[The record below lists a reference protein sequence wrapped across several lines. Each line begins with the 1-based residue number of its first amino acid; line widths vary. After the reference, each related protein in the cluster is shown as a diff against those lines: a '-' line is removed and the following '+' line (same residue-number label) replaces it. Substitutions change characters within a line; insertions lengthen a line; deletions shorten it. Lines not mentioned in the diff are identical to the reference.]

1 MEQIQKVFRTQSVGY
16 LTPLRIPAYL
26 RLVFSLLIGFSGANL
41 IVRTLAVTTLVPPN
55 PFATYAD
62 IFPGQP
68 DSAIQ
73 SRAFSCRIQ
82 PEEHPIPTGILCS
95 FVPTEGIFSKIK
107 VITSQ
112 SAIQNTIFEIREKNL
127 RVGDVE
133 AFLKIQ
139 TMPNFSKIVYFTWPV
154 LKYPRR
160 SSWFFP
166 VWSISFT
173 KQ

>member
-1 MEQIQKVFRTQSVGY
+1 MEQIQAITQSQPVGH
-16 LTPLRIPAYL
+16 LRPFRVPAYL
-26 RLVFSLLIGFSGANL
+26 RLVFLLLIGFSVASL
-41 IVRTLAVTTLVPPN
+41 LVRTLAFTVLVSPN
-55 PFATYAD
+55 PFTAYAD

-73 SRAFSCRIQ
+73 SRAFSCRSQ
-82 PEEHPIPTGILCS
+82 PEEHPVPTGLSCA
-95 FVPTEGIFSKIK
+95 FVPTEGIFSKIT

-133 AFLKIQ
+133 LFLKIQ
-139 TMPNFSKIVYFTWPV
+139 PVSNFSKIAYFTWPI
-154 LKYPRR
+154 LKYARR
-160 SSWFFP
+160 SSLFFP